1 MSPKSG
7 YSVFGKDDDD
17 IDDNGDDNDV
27 GVDSDDDGDGD
38 DVGVDGDV
46 DVDDG
51 ELPGCGKDHVFL
63 VSALFSIVSTVPSGR
78 VGG

>member
-17 IDDNGDDNDV
+17 IDDNGD
-27 GVDSDDDGDGD
+27 GDDD
-38 DVGVDGDV
+38 GVDGD
-46 DVDDG
+46 DDGDDG

-78 VGG
+78 VG

>member
-17 IDDNGDDNDV
+17 IDDNGDGDDD
-27 GVDSDDDGDGD
+27 GVDVDDDGDGD
-38 DVGVDGDV
+38 DDDDVGDDG
-46 DVDDG
+46 DDG
-51 ELPGCGKDHVFL
+51 ELQGCGKDHVFL
-63 VSALFSIVSTVPSGR
+63 VSALFSIVSTVPRGR

>member
-27 GVDSDDDGDGD
+27 DVDVDDDGDGD
-38 DVGVDGDV
+38 DDGVDGDV
-46 DVDDG
+46 DGDDDGDDG

-63 VSALFSIVSTVPSGR
+63 VSALFSIVSTVPS
-78 VGG
+78 

>member
-17 IDDNGDDNDV
+17 IDDNGD
-27 GVDSDDDGDGD
+27 GDDDG
-38 DVGVDGDV
+38 
-46 DVDDG
+46 DDG

-63 VSALFSIVSTVPSGR
+63 VSALFSIVSTVQSRR